1 MFTQKRKNYKTFIY
15 TAIIIT
21 LCLLIIA
28 IAWPAPPEENPS
40 ANPDERVNAG
50 LTDNGD
56 EDKDGDGEQ
65 TYNNSGAAG
74 SEWGDGDDED
84 DDGEDNEEDN
94 FPTVEKPNMM
104 TEGQSYYLVKKA
116 GDAIKVFF
124 VDQSGNK
131 VELETTNIIYD
142 VLGLEDQK
150 LFEEGYKVGSQEEL
164 AMLLQDFES

>member
-28 IAWPAPPEENPS
+28 IAWPAPPEDNLS
-40 ANPDERVNAG
+40 QNPDERVSAG
-50 LTDNGD
+50 IADNGD
-56 EDKDGDGEQ
+56 EDRDGDGEK
-65 TYNNSGAAG
+65 TDSYSGVAG
-74 SEWGDGDDED
+74 SEWEDGD
-84 DDGEDNEEDN
+84 DDGEEEEEDN